1 MIKSAHA
8 CLSHMIIVSATQFHV
23 YYLWLTPFYH
33 SVLILID
40 LLNVKVQVLTTWRL
54 LGAFSLIV
62 KLRVGSF
69 QALNNHTIL
78 PTHVANLPS
87 HMGQV
92 MVGGPQDRSRL
103 CGSLLVREASRG
115 LA

>member
-1 MIKSAHA
+1 MYV
-8 CLSHMIIVSATQFHV
+8 LSSRRRPYFA
-23 YYLWLTPFYH
+23 
-33 SVLILID
+33 
-40 LLNVKVQVLTTWRL
+40 KVR
-54 LGAFSLIV
+54 
-62 KLRVGSF
+62 F
-69 QALNNHTIL
+69 QLYTVW

>member
-1 MIKSAHA
+1 M
-8 CLSHMIIVSATQFHV
+8 
-23 YYLWLTPFYH
+23 PFYH

-69 QALNNHTIL
+69 QALNHTIL

>member
-1 MIKSAHA
+1 MGQHTGRAGDSGVLPRHEAA
-8 CLSHMIIVSATQFHV
+8 CSSISDLQHSDVSSTRP
-23 YYLWLTPFYH
+23 LTMG
-33 SVLILID
+33 
-40 LLNVKVQVLTTWRL
+40 NM
-54 LGAFSLIV
+54 
-62 KLRVGSF
+62 
-69 QALNNHTIL
+69 
-78 PTHVANLPS
+78 THVANLPS